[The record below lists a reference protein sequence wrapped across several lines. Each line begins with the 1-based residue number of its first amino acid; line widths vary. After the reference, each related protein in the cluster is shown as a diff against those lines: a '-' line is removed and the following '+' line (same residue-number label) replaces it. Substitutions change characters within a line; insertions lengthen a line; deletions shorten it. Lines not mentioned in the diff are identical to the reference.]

1 MKLSLINSGF
11 FKLDGGAMFGVVPFS
26 LWSKLNPPDD
36 RNLCTWAMRLLLIE
50 SGDRK
55 ILIDTGLGNKQDEK
69 FMSHFEP
76 HGDDTI
82 LKGLAEAHVTAEEIT
97 DVFITHLHFDHVGGA
112 LVKDANGKVVP
123 QFPNAK
129 YWTNKTHFDWAYTP
143 NERERASFLKENFVP
158 LEEQG
163 LLNYVEEEEGV
174 SLFEGFDIHFVNGH
188 TEAMM
193 TPHIHL
199 PNGNTIIYCA
209 DLMPSSYHIRKPYV
223 MAYDIR
229 PLVTLEEREQLYK
242 TAVHDNVY
250 LFFEHD
256 PVHPMGKL
264 KINDRGRYYV
274 DTNINIDQ
282 VLG

>member
-1 MKLSLINSGF
+1 MKISHINSGF
-11 FKLDGGAMFGVVPFS
+11 LKLDGGAMFGVVPFS
-26 LWSKLNPPDD
+26 LWSKLNPPDEK
-36 RNLCTWAMRLLLIE
+36 NLCSWATRSLLVE

-55 ILIDTGLGNKQDEK
+55 IIIDTGMGNKQGEK

-76 HGDDTI
+76 HGDDSMI
-82 LKGLAEAHVTAEEIT
+82 KGLADAQVKAEEIT

-112 LVKDANGKVVP
+112 LIKDDEGKVVP
-123 QFPNAK
+123 QFPNAV

-143 NERERASFLKENFVP
+143 NEREKASFLKENFVP
-158 LEEQG
+158 LEEMGMLRYIPEEQG
-163 LLNYVEEEEGV
+163 FPLID
-174 SLFEGFDIHFVNGH
+174 GFNVHFVYGH

-199 PNGNTIIYCA
+199 PNGNIIIYCA

-229 PLVTLEEREQLYK
+229 PLVTLEERDVLYDLAIK
-242 TAVHDNVY
+242 ENVY

-256 PVHPMGKL
+256 PVFQFGKL
-264 KINDRGRYYV
+264 KANDRGRYYV
-274 DTNINIDQ
+274 DTDITLQQI
-282 VLG
+282 LR